1 MRKISKS
8 FLIFTILLIF
18 SFLSGEEA
26 LSSKMKAGRQEN
38 QKEVIKFLASF
49 LPPEIEGWRASRED
63 TLYNPETIFSYID
76 GAGEVYRAF
85 NFHWLLVRRYEK
97 ENQPEITVDF
107 FDMGRS
113 EDAFGVFT
121 HDLEGERVP
130 LGQDGLYKGG
140 WLAFWKDKFYV
151 SIYSEKETEEIKR
164 VILTLGQKI
173 SQAIPGEGRRPL
185 ILDYLP
191 EGWDKNQVHYF
202 HSLPILNYHFFV
214 SSENWL
220 ELDQTTEA
228 ILAWKGK
235 EPGKKIHLLII
246 HYPEETRAQRA
257 IKKFLENYL
266 PEADESGL
274 ARTEDGFWDG
284 ARAQGNLGIV
294 VFGAESAEEIET
306 LINRVLEKLN
316 KEEIGKEIS
325 N

>member
-1 MRKISKS
+1 MRKISGV
-8 FLIFTILLIF
+8 FLIFLILQVF
-18 SFLSGEEA
+18 NFLSGEVA
-26 LSSKMKAGRQEN
+26 LCSKIKGEKQERQE
-38 QKEVIKFLASF
+38 EVIKFLASF
-49 LPPEIEGWRASRED
+49 LPAEIEGWHATRED

-85 NFHWLLVRRYEK
+85 NFRWLLVRRYEK
-97 ENQPEITVDF
+97 ENQPAITVDF

-113 EDAFGVFT
+113 EEAFGVFT

-164 VILTLGQKI
+164 VLLALGKEI
-173 SQAIPGEGRRPL
+173 SQAIPGEGPRPL

-191 EGWDKNQVHYF
+191 DGWDKNQAHYF

-228 ILAWKGK
+228 VLAWKWK
-235 EPGKKIHLLII
+235 KPGKKIHLLII
-246 HYPEETRAQRA
+246 RYPEEARAQRA

-274 ARTEDGFWDG
+274 ARTENGFWDG
-284 ARAQGNLGIV
+284 ARAQGNLGMV
-294 VFGAESAEEIET
+294 VFGAESAEEIEA
-306 LINRVLEKLN
+306 LINQVLEKLN
-316 KEEIGKEIS
+316 KKK
-325 N
+325 

>member
-1 MRKISKS
+1 MEKDEKISG
-8 FLIFTILLIF
+8 FILIFLVLQVFTL
-18 SFLSGEEA
+18 LSGEVA
-26 LSSKMKAGRQEN
+26 LSSKINGGSQDSQE
-38 QKEVIKFLASF
+38 EVLKFLASF
-49 LPPEIEGWRASRED
+49 LPSEIEGWRAAAED
-63 TLYNPETIFSYID
+63 SLYNPETIFSYID

-85 NFHWLLVRRYEK
+85 NFRWLLVRHYEK
-97 ENQPEITVDF
+97 ENQPAITVDF

-121 HDLEGERVP
+121 HELEGERVP

-151 SIYSEKETEEIKR
+151 SVYSEKETEEIKR
-164 VILTLGQKI
+164 VILALGKKI
-173 SQAIPGEGRRPL
+173 SQAIPDEGSRPL

-191 EGWDKNQVHYF
+191 EGWDKNQAHYF

-228 ILAWKGK
+228 ILAWKWK
-235 EPGKKIHLLII
+235 KPGKKIYLLII

-284 ARAQGNLGIV
+284 ARAQEDLGVI

-306 LINRVLEKLN
+306 LINQVLEKS
-316 KEEIGKEIS
+316 K
-325 N
+325 